1 MYRLLSLL
9 LLPQL
14 AFAAAPLTQDITTVK
29 SWLIAS
35 LLIMLIGG
43 LVFLLA
49 KKKPLSGFRFR
60 EQPIQVL
67 STLSLGMK
75 EKLVLIQVEQHRFL
89 LGVTQQQI
97 TLLSALPPSTSKETE
112 EAGTPVTFSHLMK
125 AAGTT
130 PPSDHDQ

>member
-1 MYRLLSLL
+1 MYRPLSLL

-14 AFAAAPLTQDITTVK
+14 AFAAPTLTQDITAVK

-49 KKKPLSGFRFR
+49 RKKPLSGFRFR
-60 EQPIQVL
+60 EQPIQVI

-75 EKLVLIQVEQHRFL
+75 EKLVLIQVEQQRFL
-89 LGVTQQQI
+89 LGVTPQQI
-97 TLLSALPPSTSKETE
+97 MLVSTLEQPPSASEQRE
-112 EAGTPVTFSHLMK
+112 PNAFADLMK
-125 AAGTT
+125 AAETS
-130 PPSDHDQ
+130 PPAPPTYL